1 VFKFLLKM
9 MENIKYTSLSKY
21 FNNGQFLG
29 FLHEHTR
36 APFLCIIRDH
46 ALSYTENHIP
56 MNLRKKQYQ
65 DCVTHDVGVPAQ
77 TVVEYIMKELKMWRS
92 EDENDQ
98 KGKII

>member
-1 VFKFLLKM
+1 
-9 MENIKYTSLSKY
+9 
-21 FNNGQFLG
+21 
-29 FLHEHTR
+29 
-36 APFLCIIRDH
+36 
-46 ALSYTENHIP
+46 LSYTENHIP

-98 KGKII
+98 KGKRI